1 MFSESSSDDSVDDIP
16 TIRVTGSDSLPVI
29 ETPRDDE
36 EVFNDIAPQDPPAAK
51 VDPEV
56 PPPSEPPPADEAV
69 EAVPELP
76 PAAPATSQPGVF
88 TVAWSVRPIVHQVR
102 RLWMADS
109 INPIFFAR
117 PIGPM
122 AAPST
127 WLITERD
134 IAAAADSPE
143 VIAVLSR
150 GRPSFLSRRW
160 VLRCGDNEALGF
172 AFYDLKPR
180 RRTSR
185 AFRVV
190 LPLATPYQSASPE
203 KDLSALA
210 RAGEVEGDFLLLCSK
225 IPAKR
230 PNGRI
235 ALSFGL
241 NIIVQPSVKNFIV
254 EDAEGTKVFVIYKA
268 SDETCTVR
276 VMPPIT
282 PLFGFAL
289 AVAIVTTA
297 N

>member
-1 MFSESSSDDSVDDIP
+1 VEEIA
-16 TIRVTGSDSLPVI
+16 TIRLTESDSLPVI
-29 ETPRDDE
+29 DTPTDAE
-36 EVFNDIAPQDPPAAK
+36 EVFDDIAPQDPPAAK

-56 PPPSEPPPADEAV
+56 PPPSEPPPADEGV
-69 EAVPELP
+69 EAVRELP
-76 PAAPATSQPGVF
+76 PAAPATSQPAVF
-88 TVAWSVRPIVHQVR
+88 TVAWSVQPIVRQVR

-134 IAAAADSPE
+134 IAAGADSPE

-160 VLRCGDNEALGF
+160 LLRCGDNEALGF

-180 RRTSR
+180 RRAPR

-210 RAGEVEGDFLLLCSK
+210 RAGEVDDDFLLLCSK
-225 IPAKR
+225 IPIKL
-230 PNGRI
+230 PDGRLV
-235 ALSFGL
+235 LSFGL
-241 NIIVQPSVKNFIV
+241 NTITNPSVKNFIV
-254 EDAEGTKVFVIYKA
+254 EDAEGTKLFVIYK
-268 SDETCTVR
+268 SSEETCTVR
-276 VMPPIT
+276 VRPPMT